1 MIVNRTASPSRQ
13 KGMRLRT
20 QVKRLPLVIAL
31 LVLLV
36 TFWPCRS
43 YAHLPRMQLAVGWGL
58 LFIKRASGH
67 RRGVHDRPKKI
78 LGSRGCFPFSH
89 LEQCFLLVFS

>member
-1 MIVNRTASPSRQ
+1 MEGEVIVNRTTSPSRQ

-20 QVKRLPLVIAL
+20 QVKGLPLVIAL

-43 YAHLPRMQLAVGWGL
+43 CAHLPRMQLAGGWGL
-58 LFIKRASGH
+58 LFIKELVDIEEVSMIGQ
-67 RRGVHDRPKKI
+67 RRFWAHMDV
-78 LGSRGCFPFSH
+78 FPS
-89 LEQCFLLVFS
+89 LI